1 MKNTKNLLFE
11 RMHTIGGMPLNERFL
26 SKEDLAKYSQNE
38 HEIEPEVISKA
49 ASEFPERDESPSYQ
63 VKLDNIARCSQ
74 ELHDLIKDFDDLPTW
89 VQDKI
94 TISEHNMK
102 AIHDWIRTLGH
113 EEDEHGQLVD
123 EAKKMK
129 GEDPCWDGYEMVGNK
144 MKDGKE
150 VPNCVPKD

>member
-11 RMHTIGGMPLNERFL
+11 RMHTIGGMPI
-26 SKEDLAKYSQNE
+26 NE
-38 HEIEPEVISKA
+38 HEVAPEVISKA
-49 ASEFPERDESPSYQ
+49 ASEYPERDESPSYQ
-63 VKLDNIARCSQ
+63 VKLDNIAKCAA
-74 ELHDLIKDFDDLPTW
+74 ELHDLIKDFDELPTW

-94 TISEHNMK
+94 TIADHNMD
-102 AIHDWIRTLGH
+102 AIHGWIKTLGH